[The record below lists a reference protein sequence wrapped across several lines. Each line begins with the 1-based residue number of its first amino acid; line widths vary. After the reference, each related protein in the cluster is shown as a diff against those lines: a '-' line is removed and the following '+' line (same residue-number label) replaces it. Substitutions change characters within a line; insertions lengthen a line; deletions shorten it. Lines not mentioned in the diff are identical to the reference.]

1 MVVLIFTAY
10 PWLNISTPLIETV
23 NFFLKKKW
31 KVIHFGIIHPGVD
44 RHGHKSL
51 DILDENYK
59 FISLGDTK
67 TFLSNIKKIIFSF
80 VFYWKYR
87 SVVSK
92 YNVSISFDP
101 GGLYLSFAWLIF
113 GNRKNRIY
121 HSLEISNHKN
131 KSFLLEKTIV
141 SFTDIILSQDQLRA
155 RILKVILG
163 YKNKVSFIPNST
175 SGPIIRNRTHFFHQ
189 VLNIPVN
196 KKILLMTGTIETFMG
211 SDSFLDL
218 LRYLPEN
225 WVAVIHGWIPTSAT
239 REKVENAKLK
249 FPEKLFLSY
258 ELVDNKD
265 KFNIFSSVDL
275 CYVNFKPEDLNL
287 KYGLY
292 SAGKLYDSAKVGVP
306 VLINDLPGSKEFIK
320 KYQNGFLLKKS
331 EELPGIL
338 EKVKNENTLDASHQ
352 FYLKNEFGK
361 NYENFLKTYCP
372 L

>member
-31 KVIHFGIIHPGVD
+31 RVIHLGIIHPGVD
-44 RHGHKSL
+44 QHGHKSL
-51 DILDENYK
+51 DIKDENYQ
-59 FISLGDTK
+59 FISLGDTR
-67 TFLSNIKKIIFSF
+67 TFLSNIKKILFSF

-87 SVVSK
+87 SIVPKSD
-92 YNVSISFDP
+92 VSISFDP
-101 GGLYLSFAWLIF
+101 GGLYLSFAWLLF

-121 HSLEISNHKN
+121 HSLEISDHKN

-141 SFTDIILSQDQLRA
+141 RFTDIILSQDQSRG
-155 RILKVILG
+155 RILKVILD
-163 YKNKVSFIPNST
+163 YKKKVSFIPNST
-175 SGPIIRNRTHFFHQ
+175 SGTIIRNRKQFFHK
-189 VLNIPVN
+189 VLDIPMN

-218 LRYLPEN
+218 LPYLPEN

-239 REKVENAKLK
+239 KEKVEKAKLD
-249 FPEKLFLSY
+249 FPEKLYLSH

-275 CYVNFKPEDLNL
+275 CYVNFKPDDLNL

-306 VLINDLPGSKEFIK
+306 VLINELPGSKEFIK
-320 KYQNGFLLKKS
+320 KYQNGFLLKKR
-331 EELPGIL
+331 EELPDIL
-338 EKVKNENTLDASHQ
+338 AKLKDENTLDASYH
-352 FYLKNEFGK
+352 FYLENEFEK
-361 NYENFLKTYCP
+361 NYENFLQAYCV